1 MAEGDE
7 EEEAYVPYLTPAQR
21 RKSELDKRSRRR
33 EDASAPPLP
42 QQPVPAP
49 SLAAPAEEESL
60 FSIAKRMRKENEL
73 DPEAAKRRMDSEQ
86 EARILESA
94 LAAKTQSLI
103 SAKER
108 ATDVQL
114 LQHAPVVRSWRP
126 IAHAPLDP
134 QQRSEY
140 AKSIIVDG
148 EDVPE
153 MELSFEAMNL
163 PSSLL
168 TWLRVDKQI
177 SQPSPIQMQG
187 LPVCLSGRDMIGVA
201 STGSGKT
208 LCFAIPAVMT
218 VLEEGNRFGRG
229 VGPFVLVLGPSR
241 ELMRQTFQIIS
252 EALQVVSR
260 ELGAT
265 LAIGGEDKHTQLQR
279 HRQSPTQICVGT
291 PGRVLDFLTPSSHRQ
306 HRGADIS
313 LAKCSLLVLD
323 EGDRMM
329 DDGFDEVVKQIM
341 GHFTPHR
348 PRQTLLF
355 SATMPRRVVEF
366 ARDALHRAVLVNV
379 GRAGAASS
387 NITQHVEPMMRR
399 EDRFVMLLQALQ
411 RTEPPVLVFTSRNN
425 DVDDV
430 HLYLLLK
437 GLSARGIHAKKS
449 QQDRN
454 QAVDD
459 FKQGLADILVASDV
473 GAKGLDF
480 ANIRHVINLDL
491 PMEIENYVHRIGR
504 TGRGGTSGVSTTL
517 VDLKTLNDHA
527 SVLADLA
534 GILRDARQRVPKFLV
549 GGEVGQYEAP
559 QPPPSSSSASAASAQ
574 SDTCTVCGGF
584 GHRVLN
590 CPKLSQL
597 GKRNQSRDMVTGG
610 DY

>member
-1 MAEGDE
+1 MVEE
-7 EEEAYVPYLTPAQR
+7 EEEAYVPYLTPAQK
-21 RKSELDKRSRRR
+21 RKNELDKRSRRKVG
-33 EDASAPPLP
+33 DAV
-42 QQPVPAP
+42 PVPQPTSVP
-49 SLAAPAEEESL
+49 SLVVEQEAEEESL

-73 DPEAAKRRMDSEQ
+73 DPEAAKRRMESEQ

-108 ATDVQL
+108 ATDAQFI
-114 LQHAPVVRSWRP
+114 QHTPVVRNWRP
-126 IAHAPLDP
+126 NPHASL
-134 QQRSEY
+134 QQDTNRETYS
-140 AKSIIVDG
+140 KSIIVDG
-148 EDVPE
+148 EEVPE
-153 MELSFEAMNL
+153 MEMSFEAMNL
-163 PSSLL
+163 PNSLL
-168 TWLRVDKQI
+168 TWLRVEKMI

-208 LCFAIPAVMT
+208 LCFAIPAVMI
-218 VLEEGNRFGRG
+218 VLEEVNKFGRG
-229 VGPFVLVLGPSR
+229 VGPFALVLGPSR
-241 ELMRQTFQIIS
+241 ELMRQTFQIIH
-252 EALQVVSR
+252 EALQVVSK

-265 LAIGGEDKHTQLQR
+265 LAIGGEDKQIQLQR

-291 PGRVLDFLTPSSHRQ
+291 PGRVLDFLNPSHR
-306 HRGADIS
+306 HNMADIS
-313 LAKCSLLVLD
+313 LSKCSLLVLD

-329 DDGFDEVVKQIM
+329 DDGFDQVVKQIM

-355 SATMPRRVVEF
+355 SATMPKRVVEF
-366 ARDALHRAVLVNV
+366 ARDALHRAILVNV

-480 ANIRHVINLDL
+480 ANIRHVINLDM
-491 PMEIENYVHRIGR
+491 PSEIENYVHRIGR
-504 TGRGGTSGVSTTL
+504 TGRGGTTGVSTTL
-517 VDLKTLNDHA
+517 IDLKTLNDNA

-534 GILRDARQRVPKFLV
+534 GILRDARQRVPKFLI

-559 QPPPSSSSASAASAQ
+559 PPLPSSSSSTN